1 MTSLNIE
8 LPNELKRVERE
19 AQRIL
24 KAKAK
29 GVKLPAVK
37 KSKAGM
43 QYARRLSRYKEITGK
58 KRLSSVE
65 KTALHLFTPT
75 QVARRASVTSQ
86 KYARRV
92 KAYKARYGEPD
103 AAALYALQFAGPGT
117 VARRIGVEEKPKKDK
132 KASEDWSVF
141 TPVSLPGVSWVRL
154 PSAFTQGWPHESGSY
169 QYNNSRILWLDNAAA
184 PINLQLLFENGQ
196 SGYDHTNADFFH
208 DFLGTIFRGRYLYD
222 PNNDGSHF
230 MVLASEWA
238 NVAELAPDYVT
249 SRKYKK
255 KE

>member
-19 AQRIL
+19 AKRIL
-24 KAKAK
+24 TARAK
-29 GVKLPAVK
+29 GVKLPAAK

-43 QYARRLSRYKEITGK
+43 QYARRLTRYKEITGK

-92 KAYKARYGEPD
+92 KAYKAKFGEPN
-103 AAALYALQFAGPGT
+103 ASALYMLQFLGPVT
-117 VARRIGVEEKPKKDK
+117 AARRIGAEEPPKG
-132 KASEDWSVF
+132 DWSKF

-238 NVAELAPDYVT
+238 NVAELAPDYAT
-249 SRKYKK
+249 SRKYRK

>member
-1 MTSLNIE
+1 MTSINIK
-8 LPNELKRVERE
+8 LPDELKRVERD
-19 AQRIL
+19 AKRIL

-29 GVKLPAVK
+29 GIKLPAAK
-37 KSKAGM
+37 KSKSGM
-43 QYARRLSRYKEITGK
+43 KYARRLTRYKEITGK

-65 KTALHLFTPT
+65 KAALHLFTPT
-75 QVARRASVTSQ
+75 QVARRVSVTSS

-92 KAYKARYGEPD
+92 KAYKARYGELND
-103 AAALYALQFAGPGT
+103 VALYFLQFAGP
-117 VARRIGVEEKPKKDK
+117 VAAARRIGAEEKPEKDK

-154 PSAFTQGWPHESGSY
+154 PSVFTQRWAHASGSY
-169 QYNNSRILWLDNAAA
+169 QYNNSRILWLDNAAS
-184 PINLQLLFENGQ
+184 PINLQLLFEKGD

-208 DFLGTIFRGRYLYD
+208 DFLGTIFRGQYLYD

-230 MVLASEWA
+230 IVLASEWT
-238 NVAELAPDYVT
+238 NVAELAPDYAT

-255 KE
+255 KG

>member
-1 MTSLNIE
+1 MTSININ

-19 AQRIL
+19 ARRIL
-24 KAKAK
+24 AAKAK
-29 GVKLPAVK
+29 GVKLPKVK
-37 KSKAGM
+37 KSKSGM
-43 QYARRLSRYKEITGK
+43 KYARRLSRYKEMTGK

-65 KTALHLFTPT
+65 KTALHLFTPM
-75 QVARRASVTSQ
+75 QVARRVSVTSQ

-92 KAYKARYGEPD
+92 KAYKARYGEPNE
-103 AAALYALQFAGPGT
+103 AALYALQFAGPVT
-117 VARRIGVEEKPKKDK
+117 AARRVGVEEKPKKDQ
-132 KASEDWSVF
+132 KASGEWAVF
-141 TPVSLPGVSWVRL
+141 TPVALPGVSWVRL
-154 PSAFTQGWPHESGSY
+154 PSAFTNGWGHESGTY

-196 SGYDHTNADFFH
+196 SGYDHTNADFFR
-208 DFLGTIFRGRYLYD
+208 DFLGTIFRGKYLYD

-230 MVLASEWA
+230 IVLASEWL
-238 NVAELAPDYVT
+238 NVAELAPDYAT

>member
-1 MTSLNIE
+1 MTSININ

-24 KAKAK
+24 AAKAK
-29 GVKLPAVK
+29 GVKLPKVK
-37 KSKAGM
+37 KSKSGM
-43 QYARRLSRYKEITGK
+43 KYARRLSRYKEITGK
-58 KRLSSVE
+58 KRLSRVE
-65 KTALHLFTPT
+65 KTALHLFTPM
-75 QVARRASVTSQ
+75 QVARRVSVTSQ

-92 KAYKARYGEPD
+92 KSYKARYGEPNE
-103 AAALYALQFAGPGT
+103 AALYALQFAGPVT
-117 VARRIGVEEKPKKDK
+117 AARRVGVEEKPKKDQ
-132 KASEDWSVF
+132 KASEEWAVF
-141 TPVSLPGVSWVRL
+141 TPVALPGVSWVRL
-154 PSAFTQGWPHESGSY
+154 PSSFTNGWGHESGTY

-184 PINLQLLFENGQ
+184 PINLQLLFEKGQ
-196 SGYDHTNADFFH
+196 SGYDHTNADFFR
-208 DFLGTIFRGRYLYD
+208 DFLGTIFHGKYLYD

-230 MVLASEWA
+230 IAFASEWL

>member
-24 KAKAK
+24 TAKAK
-29 GVKLPAVK
+29 GVKLPAAK
-37 KSKAGM
+37 KSKAGT

-58 KRLSSVE
+58 KRLSRVE
-65 KTALHLFTPT
+65 KTALHLFTPS

-92 KAYKARYGEPD
+92 KAYKARFGEPD
-103 AAALYALQFAGPGT
+103 AAALYSLQFSGPVT
-117 VARRIGVEEKPKKDK
+117 TARRLDVEEKPKKDK
-132 KASEDWSVF
+132 KPEEWSVF

-154 PSAFTQGWPHESGSY
+154 SSAFTQGWPHASGSY

-208 DFLGTIFRGRYLYD
+208 DFLGAIFHGRYLYD

-230 MVLASEWA
+230 VVIASEWM
-238 NVAELAPDYVT
+238 NVAELAPDYAT

-255 KE
+255 KG

>member
-29 GVKLPAVK
+29 GVKLPAVR
-37 KSKAGM
+37 KSKAGT

-65 KTALHLFTPT
+65 KTALHLFTPM

-92 KAYKARYGEPD
+92 KAYKARYGEPN
-103 AAALYALQFAGPGT
+103 AAALYALQFAGPVT
-117 VARRIGVEEKPKKDK
+117 AARRIGVEEKPKKDK
-132 KASEDWSVF
+132 KVSEDWLTF

-154 PSAFTQGWPHESGSY
+154 PSAFTQGWSHASKSY
-169 QYNNSRILWLDNAAA
+169 QYNNSEILWLDNSAT
-184 PINLQLLFENGQ
+184 PIDLQKLFKDGDDGN
-196 SGYDHTNADFFH
+196 DHPNADFFKT
-208 DFLGTIFRGRYLYD
+208 FLGDIFHGQYLYD

-230 MVLASEWA
+230 IVLASEWTDDL
-238 NVAELAPDYVT
+238 ELAPDYVT
-249 SRKYKK
+249 SRKYRK

>member
-1 MTSLNIE
+1 MTSININ
-8 LPNELKRVERE
+8 LPDELKRVEKE
-19 AQRIL
+19 AKRIL
-24 KAKAK
+24 TAKAK
-29 GVKLPAVK
+29 GVKLPAAK
-37 KSKAGM
+37 KSKSGM
-43 QYARRLSRYKEITGK
+43 QYARRLTRYKEITGK

-75 QVARRASVTSQ
+75 QVARRASVTSS

-92 KAYKARYGEPD
+92 KAYKAKYGEPT
-103 AAALYALQFAGPGT
+103 AAALYFLQFAGPVT
-117 VARRIGVEEKPKKDK
+117 TARRIGVEGKP
-132 KASEDWSVF
+132 EDWSVF

-154 PSAFTQGWPHESGSY
+154 PSAFTQGWPHASGSY

-184 PINLQLLFENGQ
+184 PINLQLLFEKGE

-208 DFLGTIFRGRYLYD
+208 DFLGMIFRGRYLYD

-230 MVLASEWA
+230 IVLASEWA
-238 NVAELAPDYVT
+238 NVAELAPDYAT

-255 KE
+255 KG

>member
-1 MTSLNIE
+1 MTSFNIE
-8 LPNELKRVERE
+8 LPDELKRVERE
-19 AQRIL
+19 ARRIL
-24 KAKAK
+24 TAKAK
-29 GVKLPAVK
+29 GVKLPAAK

-65 KTALHLFTPT
+65 KTALHLFTPS
-75 QVARRASVTSQ
+75 QVARRASVISS

-103 AAALYALQFAGPGT
+103 ASALYLLQFSGPVT
-117 VARRIGVEEKPKKDK
+117 TARRLGVEEKPKKDK
-132 KASEDWSVF
+132 KSENWAVF
-141 TPVSLPGVSWVRL
+141 TPVSLLGVSWVRL
-154 PSAFTQGWPHESGSY
+154 PSAFTQGWPHASGSY

-196 SGYDHTNADFFH
+196 SGYDHTNADFFK
-208 DFLGTIFRGRYLYD
+208 DFLGTIFHGRYLYD

-238 NVAELAPDYVT
+238 NVAELAPDYAT
-249 SRKYKK
+249 SRKYRT

>member
-8 LPNELKRVERE
+8 LPSELKRVERE
-19 AQRIL
+19 ARKIL
-24 KAKAK
+24 AAKAK
-29 GVKLPAVK
+29 GVKIPAAK

-58 KRLSSVE
+58 KRLSRVE

-75 QVARRASVTSQ
+75 PVSRRASVTSP

-92 KAYKARYGEPD
+92 KAYKARYGEPN
-103 AAALYALQFAGPGT
+103 ALALYSLQFIGPATAAKRMG
-117 VARRIGVEEKPKKDK
+117 VAEKPKEDK
-132 KASEDWSVF
+132 NWSVF
-141 TPVSLPGVSWVRL
+141 TPVLLPGVSWIRL
-154 PSAFTQGWPHESGSY
+154 PSAFTRGWPHASGSY
-169 QYNNSRILWLDNAAA
+169 QYNNSRILWLDNSAT

-222 PNNDGSHF
+222 PNSDGSHF

-238 NVAELAPDYVT
+238 DVAELAPDYAT

-255 KE
+255 NG

>member
-1 MTSLNIE
+1 MTSININ

-19 AQRIL
+19 ARRIL
-24 KAKAK
+24 AAKAK
-29 GVKLPAVK
+29 GVKIPTAK

-75 QVARRASVTSQ
+75 QVARRVSVTSQ

-92 KAYKARYGEPD
+92 KSYKARYGEPNE
-103 AAALYALQFAGPGT
+103 AALYVLQFAGPAT
-117 VARRIGVEEKPKKDK
+117 AARRVGVEEKPKKDQ
-132 KASEDWSVF
+132 KASEEWAVF
-141 TPVSLPGVSWVRL
+141 TPVLLPGVSWVRL
-154 PSAFTQGWPHESGSY
+154 PSAFTNGWGHESGTY

-196 SGYDHTNADFFH
+196 RGYDHTNADFFR
-208 DFLGTIFRGRYLYD
+208 DFLGTIFHGRYLYD

-230 MVLASEWA
+230 IVLASEWL

>member
-1 MTSLNIE
+1 MTSININ

-19 AQRIL
+19 AQRVL
-24 KAKAK
+24 AAKAK

-58 KRLSSVE
+58 KRLSRVE

-103 AAALYALQFAGPGT
+103 ATALYALQFAGPVT
-117 VARRIGVEEKPKKDK
+117 AAKRIGVEEKPKEDR
-132 KASEDWSVF
+132 KASEDWAVF
-141 TPVSLPGVSWVRL
+141 TPVTLPGVSWLRL
-154 PSAFTQGWPHESGSY
+154 PSAFTNGWGHESGTY
-169 QYNNSRILWLDNAAA
+169 QYNNSRILWLDNSAA
-184 PINLQLLFENGQ
+184 PINLQMLFDNGH

-208 DFLGTIFRGRYLYD
+208 DFLGTIYRGKYLYD

-230 MVLASEWA
+230 MVLASEWL
-238 NVAELAPDYVT
+238 NVAELAPDYAT